1 MIHKGRE
8 TVSKDK
14 SVGTK
19 QSGLEWLSKQGN
31 DWFGDKSAEC
41 PKCREL
47 AADLSQVVRGHNLF
61 GFAGLVGAM
70 LVAIAGWFVSSYVD
84 QLIKTGNCWYMLVI
98 ALYVIVLSVSCS
110 CIYFKTQRDSEKR
123 QQLSFDLMMFSRAT
137 NSNCYCKM
145 HAG

>member
-1 MIHKGRE
+1 M
-8 TVSKDK
+8 SKEK
-14 SVGTK
+14 SIGAK
-19 QSGLEWLSKQGN
+19 QSGLEWLSMQGG
-31 DWFGDKSAEC
+31 DWFGNKSAEC

-70 LVAIAGWFVSSYVD
+70 LVAIAGWFVNSSVD
-84 QLIKTGNCWYMLVI
+84 QLIETRNWWYMLVI

-123 QQLSFDLMMFSRAT
+123 QQLSFDLMMFSRAK